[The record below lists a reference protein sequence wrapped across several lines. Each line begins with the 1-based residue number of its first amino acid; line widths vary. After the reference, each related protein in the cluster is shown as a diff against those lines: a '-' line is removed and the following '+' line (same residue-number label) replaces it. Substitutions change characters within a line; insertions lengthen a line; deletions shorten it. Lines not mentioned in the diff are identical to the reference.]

1 MKKAI
6 AYLRTAT
13 REVSVQSD
21 AINHQEIA
29 IKGYCKEHSIDL
41 IHVFHDVGSG
51 MNFEREGWND
61 LEVYLKESGNKID
74 FLIVIGYDRISRDK
88 VQTLFK
94 ITDLEKKFDLSVLA
108 LSASPDLKNVML

>member
-6 AYLRTAT
+6 AYSRTAT

-29 IKGYCKEHSIDL
+29 IIDYCKEHSIEL
-41 IHVFHDVGSG
+41 IHLFHDVGSG
-51 MNFEREGWND
+51 MNFERVGWNN
-61 LEVYLKESGNKID
+61 LKVYLKESGNEID
-74 FLIVIGYDRISRDK
+74 FLIVTGHDRISRDK
-88 VQTLFK
+88 VQALFK